1 MAISLRLLPLPLS
14 EAPLPVAAAGKRKK
28 NNWRP
33 TAVENLQQFVDVQQV
48 CARDA
53 TLC

>member
-1 MAISLRLLPLPLS
+1 MAISLRLLLLLLS
-14 EAPLPVAAAGKRKK
+14 EAPLPVAAGKRKK